1 MFFLVRKSTTVS
13 VALLSAVAASGI
25 PGEIVHA
32 ESARVSVA
40 PAMIERGGF
49 GEIIEKY
56 WIPSLVGLWGAFVVV
71 SRISG
76 GE

>member
-1 MFFLVRKSTTVS
+1 
-13 VALLSAVAASGI
+13 
-25 PGEIVHA
+25 VHA
-32 ESARVSVA
+32 ESTRVSVA
-40 PAMIERGGF
+40 SAMIERGGF

-56 WIPSLVGLWGAFVVV
+56 WIPSLVGLWGAFVMV